1 MSFCLCLPI
10 ISNEK
15 MVIIFWIANFLSFNL
30 AKSNF
35 WSVAICP
42 NKRDL
47 DYFFR
52 MEEVHDKPYSSSSK
66 NSFAEFTE
74 KRFCLASCEQ
84 NGRKHETFLYWRC
97 MYFLH
102 SEKIIQMPLNWANC
116 NQSKIWFCQIKIQEI
131 CNPTYFYQFFMSG
144 WLPAIKWHW
153 KKVAWPK
160 LDKVSKNMAIIYSK
174 WKLFC
179 QKGIKLTP
187 F

>member
-1 MSFCLCLPI
+1 MRKFI
-10 ISNEK
+10 HI
-15 MVIIFWIANFLSFNL
+15 
-30 AKSNF
+30 AKSELSNLRPCHF
-35 WSVAICP
+35 MTNRFSQISSIVAIQGP
-42 NKRDL
+42 TN
-47 DYFFR
+47 
-52 MEEVHDKPYSSSSK
+52 VYSLVPPLLHAKDISRFK
-66 NSFAEFTE
+66 E
-74 KRFCLASCEQ
+74 KVRLKMLHF
-84 NGRKHETFLYWRC
+84 YI
-97 MYFLH
+97 YFLH

-153 KKVAWPK
+153 KKVAWSK

>member
-1 MSFCLCLPI
+1 MPEFWRFERGKEGWKHQSTLSSKIGEGEFTHLPI
-10 ISNEK
+10 GVDDIVGK
-15 MVIIFWIANFLSFNL
+15 GRWIEPSRGCIYTVDSLCCDIHL
-30 AKSNF
+30 VCK
-35 WSVAICP
+35 
-42 NKRDL
+42 
-47 DYFFR
+47 
-52 MEEVHDKPYSSSSK
+52 
-66 NSFAEFTE
+66 
-74 KRFCLASCEQ
+74 
-84 NGRKHETFLYWRC
+84 
-97 MYFLH
+97 YFLH

-153 KKVAWPK
+153 KKVAWSK